1 MGLLR
6 GRERWSID
14 ACPYSCRI
22 FSLLFT
28 TFFLSL
34 RSFFLLLVSYSL
46 VVGCSPFGLF
56 FSWVPLSR
64 CLLLSYYG
72 FFPLGA
78 SPPWVPF
85 FRCFSLF
92 CVFPLPFPSA
102 FFFCH
107 GYLPFIAIWFNGISL
122 FYPYGFTNC
131 FWLVVGIL
139 SRLPT
144 HPLVAPVIAQY
155 MFVAPLLISWQNS
168 LLFALAIYFYL

>member
-34 RSFFLLLVSYSL
+34 RSFFFLLLVSYSL

-56 FSWVPLSR
+56 FAWIPLSR
-64 CLLLSYYG
+64 FLLLSYYG

-78 SPPWVPF
+78 SAPLGPLHLVF
-85 FRCFSLF
+85 FFLLLF
-92 CVFPLPFPSA
+92 FLPFHSDP
-102 FFFCH
+102 
-107 GYLPFIAIWFNGISL
+107 PFS
-122 FYPYGFTNC
+122 
-131 FWLVVGIL
+131 VVV
-139 SRLPT
+139 T
-144 HPLVAPVIAQY
+144 
-155 MFVAPLLISWQNS
+155 FLL
-168 LLFALAIYFYL
+168 

>member
-1 MGLLR
+1 MVYWCMPL
-6 GRERWSID
+6 
-14 ACPYSCRI
+14 
-22 FSLLFT
+22 
-28 TFFLSL
+28 FLSYFL
-34 RSFFLLLVSYSL
+34 SSFYHFFSFTPFLFFLLLVSYSL

-168 LLFALAIYFYL
+168 FLFALAVYFYL